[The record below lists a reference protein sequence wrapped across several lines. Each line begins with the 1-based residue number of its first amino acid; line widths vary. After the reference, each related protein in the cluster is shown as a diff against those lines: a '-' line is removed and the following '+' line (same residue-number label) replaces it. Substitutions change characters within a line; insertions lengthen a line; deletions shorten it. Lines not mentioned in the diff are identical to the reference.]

1 MLVLVAIKCANCNC
15 AVFKVLVIIF
25 SCFSKGGCICSF
37 VRVEEKNQGNI
48 TVDSFDN
55 IFVDGHD

>member
-1 MLVLVAIKCANCNC
+1 M
-15 AVFKVLVIIF
+15 IIF
-25 SCFSKGGCICSF
+25 SCFSKGGCICRF